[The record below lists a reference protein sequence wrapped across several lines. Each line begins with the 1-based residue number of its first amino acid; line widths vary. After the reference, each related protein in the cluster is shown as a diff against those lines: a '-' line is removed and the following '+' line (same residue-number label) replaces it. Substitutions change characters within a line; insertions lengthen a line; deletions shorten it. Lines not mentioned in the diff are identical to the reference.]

1 VEATSKKKTEN
12 EVVGK
17 RPLSIDSKKKEQE
30 EFNLTN
36 KKNQIIEVYEEL
48 DEISTTKKSN
58 WQKSKEI
65 NNSYQNINFD
75 QISDLSSEGQNLT

>member
-1 VEATSKKKTEN
+1 MEATSKKKTEN